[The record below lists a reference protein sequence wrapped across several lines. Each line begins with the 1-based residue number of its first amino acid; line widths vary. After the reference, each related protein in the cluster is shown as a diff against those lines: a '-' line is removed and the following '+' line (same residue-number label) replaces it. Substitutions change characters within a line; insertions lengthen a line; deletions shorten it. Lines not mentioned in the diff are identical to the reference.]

1 MIANKTAQQI
11 LKYCAL
17 PILAGTVFQ
26 LFIGKIDTSFLKY
39 PWGAIIALIYIY
51 ILISLYTFSNRW
63 KWVKDFYS
71 PTSSIAFMSMLC
83 ITTLI
88 MGLVPQNGSTHG
100 IIGRLGFTAMTQSW
114 LFSICFFFFMSATGL
129 RAIHDLHHIKHQNI
143 FTTILH
149 LSFFVTLLAST
160 ISNGDKLRV
169 NATADLGRHVDYG
182 SDKNGTIH
190 YLPFSFILINFDIDE
205 YPPRLHIADND
216 SMSSKFIS
224 IDNNGYKAE
233 LEGWSIEC
241 LQYIDMAAKMPG
253 ETTYKSMKHT
263 GATTA
268 MLIKASSISSGET
281 VEGWVSCGSHI
292 FESSALSLPD
302 VKAIVMP
309 RREVKK
315 YTSRVV
321 VDYKEKVDT
330 IYISVNHPAE
340 IGGWKIYQA
349 GYNSSMGKW
358 STTST
363 FECVRDRYSMIIQ
376 VALWVILIS
385 GISAGIIGR
394 IGKQIKSTKP

>member
-11 LKYCAL
+11 LKYCVL

-26 LFIGKIDTSFLKY
+26 LFTGKIDTSFLRY
-39 PWGAIIALIYIY
+39 PWGPIIALIYIY

-63 KWVKDFYS
+63 KWVKEFYS
-71 PTSSIAFMSMLC
+71 PTSSIAFMAMLC

-88 MGLVPQNGSTHG
+88 MGLIPQNGSPHG
-100 IIGRLGFTAMTQSW
+100 IIGRFGFTAMTQSW
-114 LFSICFFFFMSATGL
+114 LFTICFFFFMSATGL
-129 RAIHDLHHIKHQNI
+129 RAIHDLHHIRHQNI
-143 FTTILH
+143 FITIIH
-149 LSFFVTLLAST
+149 LSFFVTLLTSAV
-160 ISNGDKLRV
+160 SNGDKLRV
-169 NATADLGRHVDYG
+169 NATADLGRHVDFG
-182 SDKNGTIH
+182 SDNNGTLH
-190 YLPFSFILINFDIDE
+190 HLPFSFILIDFDIDE

-224 IDNNGYKAE
+224 IDKNGDKAE

-241 LQYIDMAAKMPG
+241 LQYIDMAAKIPG
-253 ETTYKSMKHT
+253 ETTYKSMKHPGT
-263 GATTA
+263 TTA
-268 MLIKASSISSGET
+268 LLIKASSISSGET

-292 FESSALSLPD
+292 FESSTLLLPD
-302 VKAIVMP
+302 GKAIVMP
-309 RREVKK
+309 RREAKK

-321 VDYKEKVDT
+321 VDYQAKVDT
-330 IYISVNHPAE
+330 VDISVNHPAE

-376 VALWVILIS
+376 VALWVILLS
-385 GISAGIIGR
+385 GITAGIFGH
-394 IGKQIKSTKP
+394 IGKQKKSTKP